1 MEYIIS
7 PMSVNQEQW
16 AWVDDVFTEGELD
29 YLQLLAMKASVPA
42 GVGNNNKCDSYRR
55 SNIEW
60 LHITEQNRWL
70 FDRIGTK
77 VADFNSRYFQLDLL
91 GFGEAFQLTNY
102 QSENYGMYNWHIDK
116 GVTISR
122 KLSVVVQLSH
132 PEEYTG
138 GELQLLFNQEPD
150 TIVRKRGM
158 VVMFPSYTL
167 HRVTPVTSGSRQSLV
182 SWVTGPQFR

>member
-7 PMSVNQEQW
+7 PMSVTQEQW
-16 AWVDDVFTEGELD
+16 AWVDDIFTEDELE
-29 YLQLLAMKASVPA
+29 YLQLIAKKASIPA
-42 GVGNNNKCDSYRR
+42 GVGDNSRCDSTRR

-60 LHITEQNRWL
+60 LYNTEQNRWL
-70 FDRIGTK
+70 YDRLGTK
-77 VADFNSRYFQLDLL
+77 VAEFNSRFFQLDLL
-91 GFGEAFQLTNY
+91 GFGEPFQLTNY
-102 QSENYGMYNWHIDK
+102 QSDNYGMYNWHIDK
-116 GVTISR
+116 GTTISR

-132 PEEYTG
+132 PEDYTG
-138 GELQLLFNQEPD
+138 GDLQLLFNREPVN
-150 TIVRKRGM
+150 IVKKKGM